1 MKLHIIICK
10 LWYHKL
16 KQSTAQEKMQDARTH
31 ARTHASTH
39 ACTHARTHARTYAH
53 ARTHARTH
61 TYAHARTH
69 TRTHQK
75 TMATTTTTNQQKP
88 TLLYNTKCFV
98 CIFFSRFIVL
108 FLFVLQNAVSVLC
121 STRCVNVQASKRNK
135 ADAYFDQVHTHRHA
149 TPGNRYGVWRTQK
162 C

>member
-1 MKLHIIICK
+1 MISQAKAKHR
-10 LWYHKL
+10 
-16 KQSTAQEKMQDARTH
+16 TREDAGR
-31 ARTHASTH
+31 
-39 ACTHARTHARTYAH
+39 THARTHARTQARTHERTHARTHTHTRTHTH

-69 TRTHQK
+69 ARTHTRTHQK
-75 TMATTTTTNQQKP
+75 TMTTTTTTNQQKA
-88 TLLYNTKCFV
+88 TLLYNTKCFM